1 MDSGAPSFN
10 ADFATLYA
18 TGDLPELMAVA
29 GAIGKGSKI
38 WALLRPLDPKLQ
50 AILFGREHERMDSLA
65 ASQIARIH
73 FPVGGG
79 VFPATAPW
87 AKVLLGLLQYQVDWT
102 METSALFAVWEGGT
116 LIAVVGAT
124 DQAGRDEIPSSA
136 LVHSVGLAIRRLH
149 QLAELR
155 QEVEGAKSLL
165 HHQAQS
171 IVLARPGG
179 KIMHG
184 TEGGMAVLQRLR
196 SLSSLPQDKQEAMLP
211 SVLRNAIEREA
222 RHIVV
227 ADLRVRFC
235 ELAMTEVTTATEL
248 ISIQFSRELKK
259 QPQAKASVSLGDLT
273 PAEQRVLPLLM
284 EGLRNKEIADR
295 LNSSIHT
302 IKHHVSSI
310 LAKARCS
317 DRLLLV
323 AKASQP
329 MEDPNV
335 KKLVVAPLPEG
346 DFLPPSMT
354 EAKATKSA

>member
-1 MDSGAPSFN
+1 VDSDGPSFN

-18 TGDLPELMAVA
+18 TEDLPELMAVA

-102 METSALFAVWEGGT
+102 METSALFPVWEGGT

-124 DQAGRDEIPSSA
+124 EPAERNEISPTA
-136 LVHSVGLAIRRLH
+136 LVHSVGLAMRRLH

-165 HHQAQS
+165 QHQAKS

-222 RHIVV
+222 RHIVIE
-227 ADLRVRFC
+227 DLQVHFC
-235 ELAMTEVTTATEL
+235 ELPNPGVTTATEL
-248 ISIQFSRELKK
+248 VSIQFSRRIQNK
-259 QPQAKASVSLGDLT
+259 PAQASIPMADLT
-273 PAEQRVLPLLM
+273 PAEKRVLPLLL
-284 EGLRNKEIADR
+284 EGLRNKEIAEK

-302 IKHHVSSI
+302 VKHHVSSI

-323 AKASQP
+323 AKAGQP
-329 MEDPNV
+329 VEGTAA
-335 KKLVVAPLPEG
+335 KKVVAPLLEG
-346 DFLPPSMT
+346 GFLPPSMT
-354 EAKATKSA
+354 QSKAINTA

>member
-1 MDSGAPSFN
+1 MDSGTPSFN

-18 TGDLPELMAVA
+18 TEDLPELIAVA

-79 VFPATAPW
+79 VFSATAPW

-102 METSALFAVWEGGT
+102 METSALFAVWESGT
-116 LIAVVGAT
+116 IIAVVGAT
-124 DQAGRDEIPSSA
+124 EPAEHDEISSTV
-136 LVHSVGLAIRRLH
+136 LVHSIGLAIRRLH

-165 HHQAQS
+165 QHQAKS

-196 SLSSLPQDKQEAMLP
+196 SLSSLPQDKLEAMLP

-227 ADLRVRFC
+227 ADLRVHFC

-248 ISIQFSRELKK
+248 ISIQFSRDIKK

-273 PAEQRVLPLLM
+273 PAEQRVLPLLL

-310 LAKARCS
+310 LTKARCS

-323 AKASQP
+323 AKANHS
-329 MEDPNV
+329 MEDPEV

-354 EAKATKSA
+354 QPKTTRLA

>member
-1 MDSGAPSFN
+1 MDLGAPSFN

-18 TGDLPELMAVA
+18 TEDLPELIAVA

-50 AILFGREHERMDSLA
+50 AILFGRKHERMDSLA

-102 METSALFAVWEGGT
+102 METSDLLPVWEAGT

-124 DQAGRDEIPSSA
+124 DQAQRAQVSPGA
-136 LVHSVGLAIRRLH
+136 LVHSVGLAVRRLH

-155 QEVEGAKSLL
+155 QEVEGAKMLL

-196 SLSSLPQDKQEAMLP
+196 SLSSLPSDKQETNLP

-227 ADLRVRFC
+227 ADLRVHFC
-235 ELAMTEVTTATEL
+235 ELPITEVTTATEL

-259 QPQAKASVSLGDLT
+259 QPQAKASVPLEDLT
-273 PAEQRVLPLLM
+273 PAEQRVLPLLL

-295 LNSSIHT
+295 LQSSIHT
-302 IKHHVSSI
+302 IKHHVSAI

-323 AKASQP
+323 AKANHS
-329 MEDPNV
+329 MEDPEV

-354 EAKATKSA
+354 QPKTTRLA